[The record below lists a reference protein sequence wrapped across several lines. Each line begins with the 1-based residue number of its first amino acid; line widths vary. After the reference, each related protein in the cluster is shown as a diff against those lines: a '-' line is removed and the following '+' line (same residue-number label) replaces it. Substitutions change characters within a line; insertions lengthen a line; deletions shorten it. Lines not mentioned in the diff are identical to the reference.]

1 MRVVWW
7 LALSACL
14 LSGCATPTRPQL
26 RSSEAVMPQTEWQG
40 RLSVSVM
47 STPPTAMSARFLLRG
62 DVRNG
67 SLDLYSPLGTTMG
80 ALQWSPQQ
88 VQLSDGKQLLN
99 YESLAELTEKITGA
113 ALPMA
118 AIFSWLEGKNDPVSG
133 WQTDLSGAQQGSLMA
148 RRTAPA
154 PEVTLRIKLD

>member
-14 LSGCATPTRPQL
+14 LSGCATPTRPPL
-26 RSSEAVMPQTEWQG
+26 SSSEAVMPQTEWQG
-40 RLSVSVM
+40 RLSVTVM
-47 STPPTAMSARFLLRG
+47 GTTPTAMSARFLLRG
-62 DVRNG
+62 DARNG
-67 SLDLYSPLGTTMG
+67 TLDLYSPLGTTVG

-99 YESLAELTEKITGA
+99 FESLAELTEKITGA

-118 AIFSWLEGKNDPVSG
+118 AIFSWLEGKNDLVVG
-133 WQTDLSGAQQGSLMA
+133 WQTDLSGAQQGWLMA
-148 RRTAPA
+148 RRTVPA